1 MSTKLKSLI
10 GTLSLGLFSL
20 TLTFAQT
27 AEDGFK
33 NLNAERTNKAQE
45 VFKQVAEASPSP
57 ENYYNLGYVY
67 VRTNQLD
74 EAQKAFEKGL
84 ALDDKSYLN
93 LVGTATVALG
103 KGKVDE
109 AKEIIATAEKKT
121 RGKDAVVLF
130 RAGEAYSLFEKHSDP
145 AEALRLLEEAIK
157 RDRSLAD
164 AFIVKGD
171 ILSARNE
178 GGPAVTAYEY
188 ALMAKP
194 GYPLANNKIG
204 QIYLRGKN
212 YNQALDFYKK
222 AIETDAEF
230 APAYKDLAELYYLA
244 RQYKRAAENFDM
256 YIQKSGNTDPE
267 MVLRAA
273 QFAFVADEF
282 GRSLELLESVKG
294 KLDNPIIKRMYGW
307 AYYKTNDMDQ
317 AISNL
322 ESFMKIAP
330 EKVISDDYKYLGRA
344 YNKMATSKEYTPQGI
359 ESLMK
364 GAELDTS
371 ITESANTY
379 KEIANLYYK
388 DKEYVKA
395 ASAFEKGIGMDT
407 AKASTND
414 YFQQGLSYFQGAQT
428 IVVPDLGSATN
439 DSAAIA
445 QQKKDMYMKAATS
458 FTKVSA
464 LQPEWPYGYYW
475 RASSLYN
482 AYDRQENIDKGISAP
497 YYEKFGELAEKDGAA
512 NFKSY
517 LRLSYSYLAYYYQT
531 SVKDEAKAKSYWEK
545 LLQIDPDNQA
555 AKQAL
560 GVGQEAAPAAAPKSN
575 K

>member
-222 AIETDAEF
+222 AIETDADF

-244 RQYKRAAENFDM
+244 RQYKRAAENFDL

-395 ASAFEKGIGMDT
+395 AAAFDKGIGMDT

-428 IVVPDLGSATN
+428 IVVPDSVTATN

-445 QQKKDMYMKAATS
+445 QKKKGMYMKAATS

>member
-10 GTLSLGLFSL
+10 GTLSLSLFSL
-20 TLTFAQT
+20 ALVFAQT
-27 AEDGFK
+27 AEDGFSH
-33 NLNAERTNKAQE
+33 LNAERTDKAQE
-45 VFKQVAEASPSP
+45 VFKKVAEANPST

-84 ALDDKSYLN
+84 AIDDKSYLN
-93 LVGTATVALG
+93 MVGMATVALG
-103 KGKVDE
+103 KGKVEE
-109 AKEIIATAEKKT
+109 AKELIATAEKKT
-121 RGKDAVVLF
+121 RGKDAQVLF
-130 RAGEAYSLFEKHSDP
+130 RAGEAYNLFEKQKDP

-157 RDRSLAD
+157 RDRTIAD

-194 GYPLANNKIG
+194 NYALANNKIG

-222 AIETDAEF
+222 AIEADPDF

-256 YIQKSGNTDPE
+256 YIQKSGNDDPE

-273 QFAFVADEF
+273 QFAFTADEYS
-282 GRSLELLESVKG
+282 RSIELLNSVKG
-294 KLDNPIIKRMYGW
+294 KLDNPITKRMYGW

-322 ESFMKIAP
+322 EEFMKVAP

-344 YNKMATSKEYTPQGI
+344 YNRMATSKEYTPQGI
-359 ESLMK
+359 ENLMK
-364 GAELDTS
+364 GADLDTNA
-371 ITESANTY
+371 TEAANTY

-388 DKEYVKA
+388 DKEYIKA
-395 ASAFEKGIGMDT
+395 AAAFDKGIGMDT

-428 IVVPDLGSATN
+428 IAVPDSATATN

-445 QQKKDMYMKAATS
+445 QKKKATYMKAVDA
-458 FTKVSA
+458 FAKVSQ
-464 LQPEWPYGYYW
+464 LQPDWPYGYYW
-475 RASSLYN
+475 RASALYN

-497 YYEKFGELAEKDGAA
+497 YYEKFSELAEKDGAS

-517 LRLSYSYLAYYYQT
+517 LRLSYSYLAFYYQT
-531 SVKDEAKAKSYWEK
+531 SVKDEAKAKTYWEK

-560 GVGQEAAPAAAPKSN
+560 GVGQEAAPTATPKSN
-575 K
+575 